1 MYITHCAATLYALF
15 PNELLRFFFVKL
27 CSYLCH
33 SKMCSIVHT
42 CYTIMYDY
50 YCVTGTY
57 IYLHDLACESAYTIT
72 T

>member
-33 SKMCSIVHT
+33 SKMCSIVHML
-42 CYTIMYDY
+42 YNY
-50 YCVTGTY
+50 V
-57 IYLHDLACESAYTIT
+57 
-72 T
+72 